1 MLEFC
6 RMLQRTVLS
15 SLSGAHLNSL
25 YAFNSLICTIVCMLF
40 FTAFYVV
47 LLCAYS
53 INNNAAK
60 YHQNQFTIKKNY
72 IANKKGRN
80 ILKQC
85 INCAALRKV
94 IRLDGRRRPDV
105 V

>member
-1 MLEFC
+1 MNILLSAAVTNFVL

-15 SLSGAHLNSL
+15 SPSGARLNSL

-53 INNNAAK
+53 INNNNKSLLIYRAFRTVTK
-60 YHQNQFTIKKNY
+60 
-72 IANKKGRN
+72 ANCRSERV
-80 ILKQC
+80 C
-85 INCAALRKV
+85 ETV
-94 IRLDGRRRPDV
+94 T
-105 V
+105 